1 MTGTPSH
8 HDPVPVPRAMTCTA
22 SGRISFP
29 STLWVPMK
37 PTISFT
43 ANSSFSLFRVLF
55 LSIRRFPIYQQISRK
70 SYHWKKWQKIWVLV
84 NMSYPDSFPK
94 PSTEISTSI
103 LMMQDLTMHVIAWK
117 IRAILL
123 QIFAWTVDLKV
134 RGHLT
139 GYLRKDIKY
148 RRVTI
153 GVHV

>member
-1 MTGTPSH
+1 METYNPK
-8 HDPVPVPRAMTCTA
+8 V
-22 SGRISFP
+22 IE
-29 STLWVPMK
+29 
-37 PTISFT
+37 
-43 ANSSFSLFRVLF
+43 
-55 LSIRRFPIYQQISRK
+55 
-70 SYHWKKWQKIWVLV
+70 KKWQKIWVLV

>member
-1 MTGTPSH
+1 MWG
-8 HDPVPVPRAMTCTA
+8 AK
-22 SGRISFP
+22 
-29 STLWVPMK
+29 TL
-37 PTISFT
+37 FT
-43 ANSSFSLFRVLF
+43 
-55 LSIRRFPIYQQISRK
+55 RRFPIYQQISRK

-123 QIFAWTVDLKV
+123 QIFAWIVDLKV

-139 GYLRKDIKY
+139 GYSRKDIKF
-148 RRVTI
+148 RQVTI
-153 GVHV
+153 EVHV